1 MFRCL
6 HSPTPK
12 VNPLRA
18 VKLYFMKTVPEP
30 RAGAIEAERPE
41 GREVGCQE
49 GFTTRAAD
57 IFRPQSTGEARLTG
71 T

>member
-1 MFRCL
+1 
-6 HSPTPK
+6 
-12 VNPLRA
+12 
-18 VKLYFMKTVPEP
+18 MKTVPEP